1 MKLLAL
7 FAPEMHIL
15 ICTHSNNAANLYV
28 EGLHMEWNSEWKG
41 DRWRVGREREGENE
55 EKWGGGGGR
64 KGICLRSNIATDLY
78 VDGLHMVSG
87 VG

>member
-55 EKWGGGGGR
+55 EKWGGVAEGR
-64 KGICLRSNIATDLY
+64 GSACAPILQPTFMLMDY
-78 VDGLHMVSG
+78 TW
-87 VG
+87 